1 MKKRAKKARTR
12 SAIKRD
18 LFSPKYRTRV
28 VKSKRKYTRK
38 DKHQNDCD
46 K

>member
-1 MKKRAKKARTR
+1 MKKRSKRRRTS

-38 DKHQNDCD
+38 DKHKDG
-46 K
+46 